1 IKKNLKSVIKGIK
14 KKNNMARLKFKKNI
28 NLDFEVDENIKYL
41 LNKDNLD
48 IEFKIIEIKQDKEI
62 IIIEKAIIKS
72 VSVIKDSHKDYNKK

>member
-1 IKKNLKSVIKGIK
+1 
-14 KKNNMARLKFKKNI
+14 MARLKFKKNI